1 MAYEHGIKLLEEATA
16 LTPMTTVSAP
26 TVAIGTAT
34 KGTTGT
40 PKLIH
45 SMSEFETE
53 FGFTGDFDANT
64 LEEVAY
70 CFFTLFNVRPV
81 IFIRVDKAAGATAV
95 TKADILAAIPII
107 EQIYPRLGMIPGNII
122 APKFSAIPEVAL
134 ALAAKAKNINGIFK
148 AFALADIDLPTTLL
162 SNENPTADRAVD
174 DKAIARGNFLGD
186 DATSPTDYTLIN
198 AYKNNNSLTD
208 EFLALCW
215 PRIGFG
221 ENAYWLSTQ
230 AAALTT
236 LIDANNGQ
244 IPYESPS
251 NKLIR
256 ADRSL
261 VKAGGAVFLAY
272 DAANVLNSQ
281 GVVTAMN
288 FNGWRLYGNRTSI
301 YPTSDDPKDSFIAC
315 RRMMNWLQNT
325 LAINYF
331 SRIDSPLNR
340 RLVDTIVDEINLF
353 LSGLTSQGVLLGG
366 RIAFLEEDNPV
377 TDLADGKMVFRI
389 YVGLVTPARS
399 IELRLAFDV
408 NYFSNLFS

>member
-1 MAYEHGIKLLEEATA
+1 MSYSHGISLIEEQTA
-16 LTPMTTVSAP
+16 LGVMTTVSAP

>member
-1 MAYEHGIKLLEEATA
+1 MSYSHGISLIEEQTA
-16 LTPMTTVSAP
+16 LGVMTTVSAP

-34 KGTTGT
+34 KSTTGT

-53 FGFTGDFDANT
+53 FGFTSDFDANT

-134 ALAAKAKNINGIFK
+134 ALAAKAKNINGIFR

-221 ENAYWLSTQ
+221 ENTYWLSTQ

-288 FNGWRLYGNRTSI
+288 FSSWRLWGNRTSI